1 MELLETNDPKSEL
14 LRKAAKHRLAID
26 SDVEILSE
34 NAKRT
39 LTNALIIGGT
49 LTATYLL
56 AKALTGSSTKKKKRK
71 YIKQQPLQVVR
82 EEAPEVHVVEPERA
96 EEKNGIMSQIGS
108 LLASQAGIFLIGLAK
123 EKLSEF
129 LNSNTEGETTEEK
142 EEATS

>member
-34 NAKRT
+34 NAKKT

-49 LTATYLL
+49 LTASYLL
-56 AKALTGSSTKKKKRK
+56 VKALTGSSKKKKRK
-71 YIKQQPLQVVR
+71 YIKHQPVQFVR
-82 EEAPEVHVVEPERA
+82 EETPEVQVVASERV
-96 EEKNGIMSQIGS
+96 EEKNGIIGQIGT

-123 EKLSEF
+123 EKLAEF
-129 LNSNTEGETTEEK
+129 LNSNTEEDTSEEK